1 MTAMTDTPS
10 KPAKESAAA
19 RQDRLRQALRE
30 NLKRRKLQ
38 MRGRASQ
45 AGDAVAVEAS
55 SDADKIQDFCSRPVD
70 PDRD

>member
-1 MTAMTDTPS
+1 MTAMTDKPS
-10 KPAKESAAA
+10 KPAKESATA

-30 NLKRRKLQ
+30 NLKRRKVQ

-45 AGDAVAVEAS
+45 AGDTVAVEAS
-55 SDADKIQDFCSRPVD
+55 PDADKIQDFCSRPVD